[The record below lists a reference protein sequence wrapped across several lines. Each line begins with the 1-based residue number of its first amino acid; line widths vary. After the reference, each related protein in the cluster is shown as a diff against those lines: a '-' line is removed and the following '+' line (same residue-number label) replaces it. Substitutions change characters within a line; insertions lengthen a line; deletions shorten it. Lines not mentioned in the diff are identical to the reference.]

1 MKKINYLGL
10 VGLGCGALLLAGCGG
25 GKAHTL
31 TCELDEGEQ
40 KNHIEITF
48 NKEETKAESVYFELT
63 MSIGEDLT
71 DEQIDA
77 SKEYLIKGCESSGY
91 KKCDAKIS
99 GSKLTYSFETTPE
112 LSNFSAEGKL
122 EDVKKAAEED
132 GYSCK

>member
-1 MKKINYLGL
+1 MTNSFLSISKIKYELYNFSILSTS
-10 VGLGCGALLLAGCGG
+10 LLTAIKSGSI
-25 GKAHTL
+25 
-31 TCELDEGEQ
+31 DF
-40 KNHIEITF
+40 IEITF

-71 DEQIDA
+71 DEQIDT